1 MKATYFTRF
10 IANYCL
16 ICILLI
22 CSTQAQALGKDKFCY
37 EVLEYV
43 YKDENRNSSQDV
55 TLRDKSFDALLE
67 LTNGT
72 QQV

>member
-1 MKATYFTRF
+1 M
-10 IANYCL
+10 
-16 ICILLI
+16 
-22 CSTQAQALGKDKFCY
+22 GKDKFCY